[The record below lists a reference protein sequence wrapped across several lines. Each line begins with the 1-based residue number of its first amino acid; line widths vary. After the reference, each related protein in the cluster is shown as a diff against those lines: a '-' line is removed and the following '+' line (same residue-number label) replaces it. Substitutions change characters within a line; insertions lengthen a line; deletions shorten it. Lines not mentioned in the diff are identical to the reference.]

1 MHNTGSFT
9 GAGIR
14 NFQPTVN
21 RRYFLDSHVVKP
33 GELTMYSFDEWG
45 HQIIE
50 RITREGKN
58 FEVKKGIYQF
68 RGFVLEGEGEGVSE
82 GEDEGGVQSWS
93 YYKSSR
99 GRDSDSDHTSHTTSH
114 TTSHYQS
121 HLADL
126 EIIQYNEDDLKNWS
140 GEKVKV
146 WDAQWGDAF
155 VVDMNERKCT
165 CGLFQDLGF
174 PCGHALY
181 ILHTLEKY
189 DEVMSYVSEGYKQ
202 QHILETIG
210 DLDTNDMDSVIN
222 LKKQDKQRVEK
233 KIDSYRD
240 MNIQYWEMAT
250 ILAHRIESTGERER
264 NLLLGLPPSK
274 HFKSTHLTQVQTT
287 LNENRRKR

>member
-1 MHNTGSFT
+1 M
-9 GAGIR
+9 
-14 NFQPTVN
+14 
-21 RRYFLDSHVVKP
+21 
-33 GELTMYSFDEWG
+33 
-45 HQIIE
+45 
-50 RITREGKN
+50 
-58 FEVKKGIYQF
+58 
-68 RGFVLEGEGEGVSE
+68 
-82 GEDEGGVQSWS
+82 
-93 YYKSSR
+93 
-99 GRDSDSDHTSHTTSH
+99 
-114 TTSHYQS
+114 
-121 HLADL
+121 
-126 EIIQYNEDDLKNWS
+126 
-140 GEKVKV
+140 KV
-146 WDAQWGDAF
+146 WDAQWGDVF
-155 VVDMNERKCT
+155 ILDMNERECT

-222 LKKQDKQRVEK
+222 LKKQDKQHVEK

-250 ILAHRIESTGERER
+250 ILAHRIESTGECER

-274 HFKSTHLTQVQTT
+274 HFKSTHLTQIQTT

>member
-1 MHNTGSFT
+1 M
-9 GAGIR
+9 
-14 NFQPTVN
+14 
-21 RRYFLDSHVVKP
+21 
-33 GELTMYSFDEWG
+33 
-45 HQIIE
+45 
-50 RITREGKN
+50 
-58 FEVKKGIYQF
+58 
-68 RGFVLEGEGEGVSE
+68 
-82 GEDEGGVQSWS
+82 
-93 YYKSSR
+93 
-99 GRDSDSDHTSHTTSH
+99 
-114 TTSHYQS
+114 
-121 HLADL
+121 
-126 EIIQYNEDDLKNWS
+126 
-140 GEKVKV
+140 KV
-146 WDAQWGDAF
+146 WDAQWGDVF
-155 VVDMNERKCT
+155 IVDMNERKCT

-210 DLDTNDMDSVIN
+210 DLDTNDMDSIIN

-274 HFKSTHLTQVQTT
+274 HFKSTHLTQIQTI
-287 LNENRRKR
+287 LNEKRRRG

>member
-1 MHNTGSFT
+1 M
-9 GAGIR
+9 
-14 NFQPTVN
+14 
-21 RRYFLDSHVVKP
+21 
-33 GELTMYSFDEWG
+33 
-45 HQIIE
+45 
-50 RITREGKN
+50 
-58 FEVKKGIYQF
+58 KKGVYQF
-68 RGFVLEGEGEGVSE
+68 RGFILDGESGGD
-82 GEDEGGVQSWS
+82 DEGGVE
-93 YYKSSR
+93 SSR
-99 GRDSDSDHTSHTTSH
+99 GRGHTTSRTTSRTTSH

-121 HLADL
+121 HYQSYLTDL

-146 WDAQWGDAF
+146 WDAQWGDVF
-155 VVDMNERKCT
+155 IVDMNERKCT

-233 KIDSYRD
+233 KIDSYRN

-250 ILAHRIESTGERER
+250 ILAHRIESTGECER

-274 HFKSTHLTQVQTT
+274 HFKSTHLTQIQTT

>member
-1 MHNTGSFT
+1 
-9 GAGIR
+9 
-14 NFQPTVN
+14 
-21 RRYFLDSHVVKP
+21 
-33 GELTMYSFDEWG
+33 MYSFDEWG
-45 HQIIE
+45 HWIVE
-50 RITREGKN
+50 RIIHEGKN
-58 FEVKKGIYQF
+58 FEMKKGIYQF
-68 RGFVLEGEGEGVSE
+68 RGFVLEGEGGVE
-82 GEDEGGVQSWS
+82 
-93 YYKSSR
+93 SSR
-99 GRDSDSDHTSHTTSH
+99 GRNI
-114 TTSHYQS
+114 SHYQS
-121 HLADL
+121 YLADL
-126 EIIQYNEDDLKNWS
+126 ELIQYNEDDLKNWS

-146 WDAQWGDAF
+146 WDAQWGDVF
-155 VVDMNERKCT
+155 IEDMNERKCT

-287 LNENRRKR
+287 LNENKRKR

>member
-1 MHNTGSFT
+1 M
-9 GAGIR
+9 
-14 NFQPTVN
+14 
-21 RRYFLDSHVVKP
+21 VKP

-45 HQIIE
+45 HWIVE

-58 FEVKKGIYQF
+58 FEMKKGVYQF
-68 RGFVLEGEGEGVSE
+68 RGFVLYGESGGD
-82 GEDEGGVQSWS
+82 DEGGVE
-93 YYKSSR
+93 SSR
-99 GRDSDSDHTSHTTSH
+99 GRGRTTGRGHTTSH

-146 WDAQWGDAF
+146 WDAQWGDVF
-155 VVDMNERKCT
+155 IVDMNERKCT

-274 HFKSTHLTQVQTT
+274 HFKSTHLTQIQTT